1 MPPIE
6 GTAWGPNRRSVR
18 ELSNRVAVPAIVD
31 RAPRHRP
38 PEPDVRRDH
47 APKRGSTMSIV
58 PYQPYPD
65 QPRDP
70 LALAVIPWVQAGW
83 AVESRAAAQVIL
95 VSKAPCNHVLHG
107 LLLAANFFIGGTL
120 AACLFWTLIVPVVWF
135 AALIG
140 Q

>member
-1 MPPIE
+1 
-6 GTAWGPNRRSVR
+6 
-18 ELSNRVAVPAIVD
+18 
-31 RAPRHRP
+31 
-38 PEPDVRRDH
+38 
-47 APKRGSTMSIV
+47 MSIV

-140 Q
+140 QGVLWIYLAGQGVTRKILTVDPYGRVHTL